1 MPQDPRLA
9 AAAAQAREQSAAAV
23 SSLRAMTAEIRREQS
38 AFRREREQRSSD
50 RAEQARNG
58 ELGPEMQ
65 QVQRR
70 VDAGATTWDD
80 VLQGRDDHPS
90 AGRVRENVQRNL
102 TTLGEQL
109 RADPEFVEA
118 DEAAQETEERI
129 RRESR

>member
-1 MPQDPRLA
+1 M
-9 AAAAQAREQSAAAV
+9 

-118 DEAAQETEERI
+118 DEAAKETEERI